1 MFIRAF
7 ASVVKKVSEIQPI
20 RKSLLIF
27 IAALIT
33 FVVVY
38 CIAFLYIM
46 HTFEHK
52 SYSFIDALY
61 WVVTT
66 LTLLGVGDII
76 FVTTVGRILSIIV
89 SLTGIVLFF
98 AILIPVVI
106 TPILQSIGETLPAK
120 SKLNNHVLIIGYN
133 SMVQSLVSQFEE
145 LRIPFL
151 IVDYDKEIIKELLDK
166 KLPCIL
172 GVHDEE
178 TTLKNGRIEAARKV
192 ILNRGDEENATTAL
206 IARDLTRAD
215 IIGLVEDMSNAIYLR
230 YAGANKVISP
240 KQLLGIDIGRR
251 AAMPITH
258 ELAGSTPL
266 IGNFRLFEL
275 SVHPESGI
283 NDTSIADAKIRERTG
298 ATVVGLWKGSTL
310 NLNPNPNEVI
320 TENSVLILMGTKKQ
334 LDAAKELSICRV
346 DGTSC
351 TIPGHYIIAG
361 FGDVGKRVSKVL
373 RSKGIEHLVV
383 IDKKKGDIIG
393 TSTDRNVLKEAG
405 ISEASTLIVT
415 LNDDMDSVYTT
426 LVARK
431 LNSHVDIICRAV
443 NPLSVDRLYRA
454 GADFVL
460 SQSVVAG
467 QMLTKFIEPAYTL
480 KYEREIL
487 LSEDLKLVEHQAG
500 PSIAGKSI
508 SNLRIRSRTG
518 CTVLGIK
525 YDEHF
530 IVNPDPNQMIPE
542 NSIIVVI
549 GSREQIHKFRD
560 TFD

>member
-1 MFIRAF
+1 VFKIR
-7 ASVVKKVSEIQPI
+7 PI
-20 RKSLLIF
+20 RKFLLIF
-27 IAALIT
+27 IVVAIT
-33 FVVVY
+33 LVVVY
-38 CIAFLYIM
+38 CLAFLYIM
-46 HTFEHK
+46 QTFEGQ
-52 SYSFIDALY
+52 SYDFFDALY

-66 LTLLGVGDII
+66 MVTLGPGDIHFVTHVGRI
-76 FVTTVGRILSIIV
+76 FVTIV

-98 AILIPVVI
+98 AILIPLVVA
-106 TPILQSIGETLPAK
+106 PIAQSISETLPTK

-133 SMVQSLVSQFEE
+133 SLVESLVNQFDE
-145 LRIPFL
+145 LQIPFL
-151 IVDYDKEIIKELLDK
+151 IIEHDRDIVKELLAK
-166 KLPCIL
+166 RVPCIL
-172 GVHDEE
+172 GAHDEE

-206 IARDLTRAD
+206 IARYLTKAD

-258 ELAGSTPL
+258 QLASSTPL
-266 IGNFRLFEL
+266 IGNLRLVEL
-275 SVHPESGI
+275 SVHPESLLS
-283 NDTSIADAKIRERTG
+283 DKSLADAKLRERTG
-298 ATVVGLWKGSTL
+298 ATVVGLWKGTSL
-310 NLNPNPNEVI
+310 NLNPSPTEVVMG
-320 TENSVLILMGTKKQ
+320 NSVLILMGTKKQ

-346 DGTSC
+346 DGTPC
-351 TIPGHYIIAG
+351 AIPGHYIIAG

-383 IDKKKGDIIG
+383 IDRKKGDIIG

-405 ISEASTLIVT
+405 ISAASTLIVT
-415 LNDDMDSVYTT
+415 LNNDMDSIYTT

-431 LNSHVDIICRAV
+431 LNSNLDIICRAV
-443 NPLSVDRLYRA
+443 TPLSVDRLYRA
-454 GADFVL
+454 GADYVL

-467 QMLTKFIEPAYTL
+467 QMLTKFIEPEYAV
-480 KYEREIL
+480 KYEREVL
-487 LSEDLKLVEHQAG
+487 LSEDLKVVEHQAG
-500 PSIAGKSI
+500 PSVAGKSI
-508 SNLRIRSRTG
+508 ANLRIRSRTG
-518 CTVLGIK
+518 CTVIGVK

-530 IVNPDPNQMIPE
+530 IANPDPNQMIPE

-549 GSREQIHKFRD
+549 GSREQIHKFRE

>member
-1 MFIRAF
+1 MFKI
-7 ASVVKKVSEIQPI
+7 KPI
-20 RKSLLIF
+20 RKSLLVF
-27 IAALIT
+27 IAVVIT
-33 FVVVY
+33 LVVVY
-38 CIAFLYIM
+38 CLVFLYIM

-52 SYSFIDALY
+52 SYGLIDALY
-61 WVVTT
+61 WVISTMVT
-66 LTLLGVGDII
+66 LGIGDIGFVTSIGRI
-76 FVTTVGRILSIIV
+76 FVIIV

-98 AILIPVVI
+98 AILVPLVVA
-106 TPILQSIGETLPAK
+106 PIVQSISETLPTK
-120 SKLNNHVLIIGYN
+120 SKFKGHVLIIGYN
-133 SMVQSLVSQFEE
+133 SMVESLVNQLGE

-151 IVDYDKEIIKELLDK
+151 IIDYDKDIIKELVEK
-166 KLPCIL
+166 RLPCIL

-206 IARDLTRAD
+206 IARYLTKAD

-258 ELAGSTPL
+258 QLVSSIPL
-266 IGNFRLFEL
+266 IGNLRLVEL
-275 SVHPESGI
+275 SVHHESGL
-283 NDTSIADAKIRERTG
+283 NDTSIADAKLRERTG

-310 NLNPNPNEVI
+310 NLNPSSKEVI
-320 TENSVLILMGTKKQ
+320 TENSALILMGTKKQ

-351 TIPGHYIIAG
+351 AIQGHYIVAG
-361 FGDVGKRVSKVL
+361 FGDVGKRVTKVL
-373 RSKGIEHLVV
+373 RSKGIERLVV
-383 IDKKKGDIIG
+383 IDRKKGDIIG

-405 ISEASTLIVT
+405 ISEASTLIIT
-415 LNDDMDSVYTT
+415 LNNDLDSIYTA

-431 LNSHVDIICRAV
+431 LNSNIDIVCRAV
-443 NPLSVDRLYRA
+443 TPLSVDRLYRA
-454 GADFVL
+454 GADYVL

-467 QMLTKFIEPAYTL
+467 QMLTKFIEPEYIV
-480 KYEREIL
+480 KREREIL
-487 LSEDLKLVEHQAG
+487 LSEDLKLVEHSIG
-500 PSIAGKSI
+500 PSVAGKSI
-508 SNLRIRSRTG
+508 ANLRIRSRTG
-518 CTVLGIK
+518 CTVIGIK
-525 YDEHF
+525 YDEHL
-530 IVNPDPNQMIPE
+530 IANPDPNQMIPE
-542 NSIIVVI
+542 NSTIVVI

>member
-1 MFIRAF
+1 
-7 ASVVKKVSEIQPI
+7 
-20 RKSLLIF
+20 
-27 IAALIT
+27 
-33 FVVVY
+33 
-38 CIAFLYIM
+38 M
-46 HTFEHK
+46 HTFEDK
-52 SYSFIDALY
+52 SYGSYDALY

-66 LTLLGVGDII
+66 MVTLGFGDIV
-76 FVTTVGRILSIIV
+76 FTTNVGRIFTIIV

-98 AILIPVVI
+98 AILIPLVVA
-106 TPILQSIGETLPAK
+106 PIAQSISETLPMK
-120 SKLNNHVLIIGYN
+120 SKLKGHVLIIGYN
-133 SMVQSLVSQFEE
+133 SMVESLINQFEE

-151 IVDYDKEIIKELLDK
+151 IIDHDKDVIKELVEK
-166 KLPCIL
+166 RLPCIL

-206 IARDLTRAD
+206 IARYLTNAD

-230 YAGANKVISP
+230 YAGASKVISP

-258 ELAGSTPL
+258 QLASSTPL
-266 IGNFRLFEL
+266 IGNLRLFEL
-275 SVHPESGI
+275 SVHPESGL
-283 NDTSIADAKIRERTG
+283 NDKSIADAKLRELTG

-310 NLNPNPNEVI
+310 NLNPSPNEVI
-320 TENSVLILMGTKKQ
+320 TEDSVLILMGTKKQ
-334 LDAAKELSICRV
+334 LDAAKELSICRI

-351 TIPGHYIIAG
+351 ALPGHYIIAG

-415 LNDDMDSVYTT
+415 LNNDMDSIYTT

-431 LNSHVDIICRAV
+431 LNSNIDIICRAV
-443 NPLSVDRLYRA
+443 TPLSVDRLYRA
-454 GADFVL
+454 GADYVL

-467 QMLTKFIEPAYTL
+467 QMLTKFIEPAYTVR
-480 KYEREIL
+480 YEREIL
-487 LSEDLKLVEHQAG
+487 LAEDLKLIEHQVG
-500 PSIAGKSI
+500 PSVAGKSI
-508 SNLRIRSRTG
+508 ANLRIRSRTG

-530 IVNPDPNQMIPE
+530 VANPDPNQMIPD
-542 NSIIVVI
+542 NSIVVVI